1 MINLIIKNL
10 HYSFKWH
17 LLIKLKPETNK
28 YALCSFLLFCV
39 FSFKT
44 HPCTDKPTHHQNVKD
59 AVEKAQTGNSHSSVE
74 TVSSYCTFKIICS

>member
-10 HYSFKWH
+10 HYSFKSHH

-28 YALCSFLLFCV
+28 YALCSFLFFCV
-39 FSFKT
+39 FFYT

-59 AVEKAQTGNSHSSVE
+59 AVEKAQTGNSQLQLTPSVH
-74 TVSSYCTFKIICS
+74 YNRIIICS